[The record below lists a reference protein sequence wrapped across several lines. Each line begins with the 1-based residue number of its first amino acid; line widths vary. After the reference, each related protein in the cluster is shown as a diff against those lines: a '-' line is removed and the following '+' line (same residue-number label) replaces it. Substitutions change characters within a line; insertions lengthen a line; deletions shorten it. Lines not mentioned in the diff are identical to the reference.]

1 MSAARHFSRSGL
13 QRGFALVSAIFLL
26 VILAALGA
34 FMLTMSTSQHITSTQ
49 DLQGS
54 RAYWAAKGGVQWALD
69 RIKSTSACPVSPT
82 VLALDGFSVSV
93 TCDSKPYTE
102 GTDAKVIYWLGSTAT
117 GGGAV
122 GSISYTERQVNAFVE
137 F

>member
-1 MSAARHFSRSGL
+1 MSAIRLFPQSGL

-54 RAYWAAKGGVQWALD
+54 RAYWGAKGGVQWALD
-69 RIKSTSACPVSPT
+69 RIKSTAACPASPT

-93 TCDSKPYTE
+93 TCTSNSYTE

-122 GSISYTERQVNAFVE
+122 GSTSYTERQVNAFVE